1 MNNITQEQLDDH
13 MSLLREKVFQVNNKW
28 PHFKQ
33 LLNSIVTISSNL
45 DDGSTVISLE
55 RGLLYGG
62 YSLIAP
68 FFYRQNFISI
78 DCSPKS
84 ANKRGSYNK
93 KLIEDQRFLKVKS
106 SSRCQI
112 DEIELDAQERME
124 KSLVSLKGQFSK
136 IRTGRAHPS
145 LLDGIMV
152 PYYGVDT
159 PLKQVAN
166 VVAEDSRT
174 LALTVFDKSAIQ
186 AVEKAIMQ
194 SDLGLNPMSAG
205 GSIRIPL
212 PPLTEERRKDLIRV
226 VRNEAEGGRVAIRNI
241 RRDANGDIKD
251 LLKEKEISEDES
263 RAAEENIQSITNDFI
278 KKVDSMLAD
287 KEKEL
292 MEV

>member
-1 MNNITQEQLDDH
+1 M
-13 MSLLREKVFQVNNKW
+13 
-28 PHFKQ
+28 
-33 LLNSIVTISSNL
+33 
-45 DDGSTVISLE
+45 
-55 RGLLYGG
+55 
-62 YSLIAP
+62 
-68 FFYRQNFISI
+68 
-78 DCSPKS
+78 
-84 ANKRGSYNK
+84 
-93 KLIEDQRFLKVKS
+93 
-106 SSRCQI
+106 I

-124 KSLVSLKGQFSK
+124 KSITALKGQLSK

-145 LLDGIMV
+145 LLDGIQV
-152 PYYGVDT
+152 PYYGADT
-159 PLKQVAN
+159 PLRQLAN
-166 VVAEDSRT
+166 IITEDSRT
-174 LALTVFDKSAIQ
+174 LALTVFDKSSIQ

-194 SDLGLNPMSAG
+194 ADLGLNPMSAG
-205 GSIRIPL
+205 TTIRIPL